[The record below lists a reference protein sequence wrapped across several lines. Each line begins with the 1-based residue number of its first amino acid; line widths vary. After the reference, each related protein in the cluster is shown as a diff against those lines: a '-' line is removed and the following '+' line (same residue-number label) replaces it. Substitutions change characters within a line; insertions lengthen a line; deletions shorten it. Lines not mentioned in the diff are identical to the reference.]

1 MAMLLLAAF
10 TIVLLAATV
19 QAATGFGFALVSVP
33 LLALTTD
40 PRTAVVASGIAGLAV
55 TVTVAVR
62 ERYHARWR
70 TAGVLLAAAV
80 LGMPA
85 GLLVLRVAPERVLT
99 ALIGIAVVACALLVW
114 RGLRVPSNRP
124 AVVGVGLV
132 AGVLS
137 TSTGTNGPP
146 LVAAFQAMG
155 YDPRTFRATLA
166 AVFTGTGVCSL
177 AGFALAGQVTTE
189 AARVGLVGVPA
200 VLLGWW
206 AGNLMFHRIEPGR
219 FRRVVLAALVVGGL
233 AIAARAVAS
242 G

>member
-1 MAMLLLAAF
+1 MLLLIAF
-10 TIVLLAATV
+10 TIVLLAAAI
-19 QAATGFGFALVSVP
+19 QATTGFGFGLFSVP

-40 PRTAVVASGIAGLAV
+40 PRTAVVASGIAGLAM
-55 TVTVAVR
+55 TIMAAVR
-62 ERYHARWR
+62 ERSHARWR
-70 TAGVLLAAAV
+70 TAWVLLAAAV

-85 GLLVLRVAPERVLT
+85 GLLVLRAAPERMLT
-99 ALIGIAVVACALLVW
+99 ALIGVAVVACALLVW

-189 AARVGLVGVPA
+189 AAWVGLIGVPA

-206 AGNLMFHRIEPGR
+206 AGNLLFHRIDPAR
-219 FRRVVLAALVVGGL
+219 FRRVVLAGLV
-233 AIAARAVAS
+233 AAGVATAVRAVA
-242 G
+242 GG

>member
-1 MAMLLLAAF
+1 MLLLVAF
-10 TIVLLAATV
+10 TIVLLAAAV
-19 QAATGFGFALVSVP
+19 QAATGFGFGLVSIP
-33 LLALTTD
+33 LLALATD
-40 PRTAVVASGIAGLAV
+40 PRTAVVASAIASVAM
-55 TVTVAVR
+55 TITAAVR
-62 ERYHARWR
+62 ERDHARWR

-80 LGMPA
+80 VGMPA
-85 GLLVLRVAPERVLT
+85 GLLVLRAAPERVLT
-99 ALIGIAVVACALLVW
+99 GLIGVAVLACAVLIW

-166 AVFTGTGVCSL
+166 AVFTGTGACSL
-177 AGFALAGQVTTE
+177 AGFALAGQVTMD

-206 AGNLMFHRIEPGR
+206 AGNLVFHRIGAER
-219 FRRVVLAALVVGGL
+219 FRRVVLAALVAGGI
-233 AIAARAVAS
+233 AIAVRAIA
-242 G
+242 GG